1 MLIKTKLKYIAIFC
15 FIALIINI
23 VNFRL
28 PDIVISKNT
37 KLIAVKDL
45 QDNQLYLIR
54 GFRERYSKK
63 VWQKELNIKAVSK
76 KYLRE
81 ICNQD
86 YCYIPDQKLLILFE
100 EKYNKKFIDICNEI
114 DIKVI
119 VNFTNLYY
127 ECSNVILNLNKAN
140 FDSDGTHLIY
150 KVKNN
155 YKIIT
160 EKDHVVKKPWN
171 KDFFN

>member
-1 MLIKTKLKYIAIFC
+1 M
-15 FIALIINI
+15 
-23 VNFRL
+23 
-28 PDIVISKNT
+28 
-37 KLIAVKDL
+37 
-45 QDNQLYLIR
+45 
-54 GFRERYSKK
+54 G
-63 VWQKELNIKAVSK
+63 
-76 KYLRE
+76 E

-119 VNFTNLYY
+119 VNFRNLYY
-127 ECSNVILNLNKAN
+127 ECSDAMLNLNKAN

-150 KVKNN
+150 KVKDN

-160 EKDHVVKKPWN
+160 EKDHVIKKPWN